1 MRAALAVAQDFDR
14 PLNGLELRDV
24 ADPQPGPGWVRV
36 HVRATSLNMHDV
48 WTLRGVGHPADK
60 LPRIL
65 GCDVAGVTD
74 DGREV
79 VVAPVVGDPSAGG
92 GDETLD
98 PRRTLVSENIDGG
111 LAEQIIVPERNLVD
125 KPADLSFEEAAC
137 LPVAW
142 GTAYRMLFTRAGVRP
157 GDRVLV
163 QGASGGVNSAAI
175 ALAVAAGAKVYATAR
190 TPEKQEYA
198 RSLGAIAFASGERL
212 PERVEVVVDN
222 VGAATWGHSLRCLQP
237 GGLIV
242 TCGATTGGS
251 PDPELHRVFY
261 QQLRVI
267 GSTAA
272 TRSEIESMLRFV
284 QASKLRPHI
293 DRVIGLDEVKDGF
306 AAMIEGDFMGKIVV
320 TP

>member
-1 MRAALAVAQDFDR
+1 MRAALAVSQDYDR
-14 PLNGLELRDV
+14 PLDGLELRDV
-24 ADPQPGPGWVRV
+24 PEPEPQPGWVRV
-36 HVRATSLNMHDV
+36 NVRATSLNMHDV

-79 VVAPVVGDPSAGG
+79 VVAPVIGNPTAGG

-111 LAEQIIVPERNLVD
+111 LAEQIIVPERNLID
-125 KPADLSFEEAAC
+125 KPAGLSFEEAAC

-175 ALAVAAGAKVYATAR
+175 SLAVAAGARVYATAR

-198 RSLGAIAFASGERL
+198 RSLGAIAFESGARL

-222 VGAATWGHSLRCLQP
+222 VGAATWAHSLRCLQP

-242 TCGATTGGS
+242 TCGATTGGA
-251 PDPELHRVFY
+251 PDPELNRVFY

-272 TRSEIESMLRFV
+272 TRGEVESLLRFV
-284 QASKLRPHI
+284 ADRKLRPHI
-293 DRVIGLDEVKDGF
+293 DRVIGLDAVKDGF
-306 AAMIEGDFMGKIVV
+306 AAMIAGEFLGKIVV

>member
-1 MRAALAVAQDFDR
+1 MRAAVAVSQDFDR
-14 PLNGLELRDV
+14 PLDGLELRDM
-24 ADPQPGPGWVRV
+24 PEPEPGPGWVRV
-36 HVRATSLNMHDV
+36 HVRATSLNQHDV

-79 VVAPVVGDPSAGG
+79 VVSPVIGDPMAGG

-111 LAEQIIVPERNLVD
+111 LAEQIIVPERNLVA

-175 ALAVAAGAKVYATAR
+175 AMAVAAGARVYATAR
-190 TPEKQEYA
+190 TPEKVAYA
-198 RSLGAIAFASGERL
+198 EELGAIALESGARL

-222 VGAATWGHSLRCLQP
+222 VGEATWAHSLRCLQP

-242 TCGATTGGS
+242 TCGATTGGA

-272 TRSEIESMLRFV
+272 TRGEVESMLRFV
-284 QASKLRPHI
+284 ADRRLRPHI

-306 AAMIEGDFMGKIVV
+306 AAMIAGDFLGKIVV

>member
-1 MRAALAVAQDFDR
+1 MRAAVAVSQDYDR
-14 PLNGLELRDV
+14 PLDGLELRDV
-24 ADPQPGPGWVRV
+24 PEPEPQPGWVTV
-36 HVRATSLNMHDV
+36 NVRATSLNMHDV

-79 VVAPVVGDPSAGG
+79 VVAPVVGDAMAGR

-98 PRRTLVSENIDGG
+98 PRRTLISENIDGG
-111 LAEQIIVPERNLVD
+111 LAEKILVPERNLID
-125 KPADLSFEEAAC
+125 KPAGLSFEEAAC

-142 GTAYRMLFTRAGVRP
+142 GTAYRMLFTRADVRP

-175 ALAVAAGAKVYATAR
+175 QLAVAAGAKVYATAR

-198 RSLGAIAFASGERL
+198 RSLGAIPFESGGRL

-222 VGAATWGHSLRCLQP
+222 VGAATWSHSLRCLQP

-242 TCGATTGGS
+242 TCGATTGAA
-251 PDPELHRVFY
+251 PDPELNRVFY

-272 TRSEIESMLRFV
+272 TRGEVESLLRFLEAAKV
-284 QASKLRPHI
+284 RPHI

-306 AAMIEGDFMGKIVV
+306 AAMIAGEFLGKIVV